1 MSLAIGLTGG
11 VASGK
16 SYVQALFAALGVPII
31 EADDVGRA
39 VVQPGE
45 PALAEIAARFGA
57 DMLLSD
63 GNLNRSRMREKV
75 FLDAA
80 ALRQLEAI
88 THPHIRARLRAWR
101 DAQTAPYCLLSAA
114 ILLESGMSAL
124 VSRVLV
130 VDAPEQDQLSRLI
143 RRDGIAEPL
152 ARAMLARQWS
162 RAERL
167 ARADDVIDN
176 PEPAGDLKP
185 AVLALHRRY
194 LDLAR

>member
-16 SYVQALFAALGVPII
+16 SYVQGLFAALGVPII

-45 PALAEIAARFGA
+45 PALAEIAAQFGA
-57 DMLLSD
+57 EMLLPD
-63 GNLNRSRMREKV
+63 GGLNRPRMREKV
-75 FLDAA
+75 FQDAA

-88 THPHIRARLRAWR
+88 THPHIRARLKAWR

-124 VSRVLV
+124 VARVLV
-130 VDAPEQDQLSRLI
+130 VDAPEQDQLSRLM

-176 PEPAGDLKP
+176 PEPPRDLS
-185 AVLALHRRY
+185 AVVQALHRRY

>member
-16 SYVQALFAALGVPII
+16 SYVQGLFAALGVPII

-45 PALAEIAARFGA
+45 PALAEIAGQFGA
-57 DMLLSD
+57 EMLLPD
-63 GNLNRSRMREKV
+63 GGLNRPRMREKV
-75 FLDAA
+75 FQDAA

-88 THPHIRARLRAWR
+88 THPHIRARLKAWR

-130 VDAPEQDQLSRLI
+130 VDAPEQDQLSRLM

-152 ARAMLARQWS
+152 ARAMLTRQWS

-176 PEPAGDLKP
+176 PEPPRDLS
-185 AVLALHRRY
+185 AVVQALHQRY
-194 LDLAR
+194 LGLAR

>member
-16 SYVQALFAALGVPII
+16 SYVQGLFAALGVPII

-57 DMLLSD
+57 EMLLPD
-63 GNLNRSRMREKV
+63 GSLNRPRMREKV
-75 FLDAA
+75 FQDAA

-130 VDAPEQDQLSRLI
+130 VDAPEQDQLSRLM

-152 ARAMLARQWS
+152 ARAMLARQWT

-167 ARADDVIDN
+167 ARADDLIEN
-176 PEPAGDLKP
+176 PEPPRELDAE
-185 AVLALHRRY
+185 VRALHQRY
-194 LDLAR
+194 LELAR

>member
-16 SYVQALFAALGVPII
+16 SYVQGLFAELGVPII

-45 PALAEIAARFGA
+45 PALAEIAHRFGA
-57 DMLLSD
+57 DMLLPD
-63 GNLNRSRMREKV
+63 GSLNRPRMREKV
-75 FLDAA
+75 FQDAA
-80 ALRQLEAI
+80 ALRELEAI

-114 ILLESGMSAL
+114 ILLESGMSVL

-130 VDAPEQDQLSRLI
+130 VDAPERDQLSRLI

-152 ARAMLARQWS
+152 ARAMLARQWT

-176 PEPAGDLKP
+176 PEPAGDLRP
-185 AVLALHRRY
+185 AVLALHHRY
-194 LDLAR
+194 LELAQ

>member
-1 MSLAIGLTGG
+1 MSLVIGLTGG

-16 SYVQALFAALGVPII
+16 SYVQGLFAALGVPII

-45 PALAEIAARFGA
+45 PALAEIAAQFGA
-57 DMLLSD
+57 EMLLPD
-63 GNLNRSRMREKV
+63 GGLNRPRMRERV
-75 FLDAA
+75 FQDAA

-88 THPHIRARLRAWR
+88 THPHIRARLKAWR
-101 DAQTAPYCLLSAA
+101 DAQSAPYCLLSAA

-130 VDAPEQDQLSRLI
+130 VDAPEQDQLSRLM
-143 RRDGIAEPL
+143 RRDGIAEAL

-176 PEPAGDLKP
+176 PEPPRDLSA
-185 AVLALHRRY
+185 AVQALHRRY
-194 LDLAR
+194 LELAR

>member
-16 SYVQALFAALGVPII
+16 SYVQGLFAALGVPII

-45 PALAEIAARFGA
+45 PALAEIAAQFGA
-57 DMLLSD
+57 EMLLPD
-63 GNLNRSRMREKV
+63 GGLNRPRMREMV
-75 FLDAA
+75 FQDAA

-88 THPHIRARLRAWR
+88 THPHIRARLKAWR

-130 VDAPEQDQLSRLI
+130 VDAPEQDQLSRLM

-176 PEPAGDLKP
+176 PEPPRDLS
-185 AVLALHRRY
+185 AVVQALHRRY

>member
-16 SYVQALFAALGVPII
+16 SYVQGLFAELGVPII

-39 VVQPGE
+39 VVRPGE
-45 PALAEIAARFGA
+45 PALAEIAHRFGA

-63 GNLNRSRMREKV
+63 GSLNRPRMREKV
-75 FLDAA
+75 FQDAA
-80 ALRQLEAI
+80 ALRELEAI

-130 VDAPEQDQLSRLI
+130 VDAPEHDQLSRLI
-143 RRDGIAEPL
+143 RRDGITEPL
-152 ARAMLARQWS
+152 ARAMLARQWT

-176 PEPAGDLKP
+176 PEPAGDLRP

-194 LDLAR
+194 LELAE

>member
-16 SYVQALFAALGVPII
+16 SYVQGLFAELGVPII

-57 DMLLSD
+57 DMLLAD
-63 GNLNRSRMREKV
+63 GHLNRPRMRERV
-75 FLDAA
+75 FQDAA
-80 ALRQLEAI
+80 ALRELEAI

-114 ILLESGMSAL
+114 ILLESGMSTL

-152 ARAMLARQWS
+152 ARAMLARQWT

-167 ARADDVIDN
+167 ARADDLIDN
-176 PEPAGDLKP
+176 PEPAGDLRP

-194 LDLAR
+194 LGLAG

>member
-16 SYVQALFAALGVPII
+16 SYVQGLFAALGVPII

-57 DMLLSD
+57 EMLLPD
-63 GNLNRSRMREKV
+63 GSLNRPRMREKV
-75 FLDAA
+75 FQDAA

-101 DAQTAPYCLLSAA
+101 DAQTATYCLLSAA

-130 VDAPEQDQLSRLI
+130 VDAPEQDQLSRLM

-152 ARAMLARQWS
+152 ARAMLARQWT

-167 ARADDVIDN
+167 ARADDLIEN
-176 PEPAGDLKP
+176 PEPPRELDAE
-185 AVLALHRRY
+185 VRALHQRY
-194 LDLAR
+194 LELAR

>member
-152 ARAMLARQWS
+152 AQAMLARQWT

>member
-16 SYVQALFAALGVPII
+16 SYVQGLFAELGVPII

-57 DMLLSD
+57 DMLLAD
-63 GNLNRSRMREKV
+63 GQLNRPRMRERV
-75 FLDAA
+75 FQDAA
-80 ALRQLEAI
+80 ALRELEAI

-114 ILLESGMSAL
+114 ILLESGMASL

-130 VDAPEQDQLSRLI
+130 VDAPEQDQLSRLM

-152 ARAMLARQWS
+152 ARAMLARQWT

-167 ARADDVIDN
+167 ARADDLIDN
-176 PEPAGDLKP
+176 PEPAGDLRP
-185 AVLALHRRY
+185 AVQALHRRY
-194 LDLAR
+194 LGLAG